1 MPAALCLNVKRDLEP
16 LKHQMVWR
24 EMSCFLFFLSSYY
37 PFICWLS
44 FLSITSGIR
53 YSFTWSHPGY
63 YSRFHFHSLFF
74 RSSWLFF
81 VVVPFFLFSLF
92 SIFLFYYFVLVLY
105 LNYFFNQLFLRFVP
119 VPVFL
124 RLTENASS
132 Q

>member
-74 RSSWLFF
+74 RSSWLFCCCSLLS
-81 VVVPFFLFSLF
+81 LFSLF
-92 SIFLFYYFVLVLY
+92 HIFILLFRFGSLPKL
-105 LNYFFNQLFLRFVP
+105 FFQSV
-119 VPVFL
+119 V
-124 RLTENASS
+124 SS
-132 Q
+132 FRSCSCFFTSYRKCE